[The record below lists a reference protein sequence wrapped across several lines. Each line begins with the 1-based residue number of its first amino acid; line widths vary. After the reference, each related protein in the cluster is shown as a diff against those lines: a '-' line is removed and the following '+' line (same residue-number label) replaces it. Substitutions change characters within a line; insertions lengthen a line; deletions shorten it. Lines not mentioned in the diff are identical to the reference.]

1 MIDPI
6 VAVSLAVAF
15 VLTTTAILLTRRS
28 SEQLREESSER
39 AEQPRERYV
48 NGGWH

>member
-6 VAVSLAVAF
+6 VALSLAVAF
-15 VLTTTAILLTRRS
+15 AITVAAILLTRRA
-28 SEQLREESSER
+28 SEQARDDEVER
-39 AEQPRERYV
+39 AEQTERRYV